1 VSVRANVGWLRFV
14 LWRCTHGRQLL
25 LLTGTILL
33 FSIEPFIAS
42 MLNIAFL
49 AADCLNMMVK
59 FPHLETP
66 TK

>member
-1 VSVRANVGWLRFV
+1 VSVQANIYVGWLRFV

-42 MLNIAFL
+42 MLNIAFFSS
-49 AADCLNMMVK
+49 MMVK
-59 FPHLETP
+59 FPHFETP